1 MDRAEYLDRII
12 CNQQIQ
18 CVIELDGR
26 LDERRLARAARLVMD
41 AEPVLGCR
49 FVERKSYPFWER
61 RDDLDDLQISDVQEC
76 GAAYVPARIDD
87 FLKVPGDPRVDPL
100 VRLKL
105 LRAET
110 DTLCVKVDHIA
121 ADTGGTKDVLYLL
134 CEIYRHLI
142 SEEDYEPR
150 PNSRGDRRLC
160 QALKKVSLPDKVA
173 SLRHG
178 NPPVPDWGFPFR
190 GKGSD
195 DWAFAVRRTTAAE
208 FRALKES
215 TSSLGMTNND
225 CVLAAYYRAFFEAAR
240 PGAGAR
246 CTIRVP
252 IDLRR
257 YLPGEM
263 AGAVCN
269 LSGQLYPVLEMIP
282 GEELEGTLVRVHDAM
297 EVLKEK
303 APGIGAAMVVAA
315 FTAPGQWL
323 TAAVY
328 KRMVAREARAGK
340 CDPYLSNMGVLS
352 EDGLRFGHVV
362 VRDAWLVSPL
372 QWAPG
377 FLMGVS
383 TFNERMT
390 VTVGYA
396 DAAANAPVVE
406 EFLDHVTGDLGAL
419 Q

>member
-1 MDRAEYLDRII
+1 
-12 CNQQIQ
+12 
-18 CVIELDGR
+18 
-26 LDERRLARAARLVMD
+26 
-41 AEPVLGCR
+41 
-49 FVERKSYPFWER
+49 
-61 RDDLDDLQISDVQEC
+61 
-76 GAAYVPARIDD
+76 
-87 FLKVPGDPRVDPL
+87 
-100 VRLKL
+100 
-105 LRAET
+105 
-110 DTLCVKVDHIA
+110 
-121 ADTGGTKDVLYLL
+121 
-134 CEIYRHLI
+134 
-142 SEEDYEPR
+142 
-150 PNSRGDRRLC
+150 
-160 QALKKVSLPDKVA
+160 
-173 SLRHG
+173 
-178 NPPVPDWGFPFR
+178 
-190 GKGSD
+190 
-195 DWAFAVRRTTAAE
+195 
-208 FRALKES
+208 
-215 TSSLGMTNND
+215 
-225 CVLAAYYRAFFEAAR
+225 
-240 PGAGAR
+240 
-246 CTIRVP
+246 
-252 IDLRR
+252 
-257 YLPGEM
+257 
-263 AGAVCN
+263 
-269 LSGQLYPVLEMIP
+269 
-282 GEELEGTLVRVHDAM
+282 
-297 EVLKEK
+297 VLKEK